1 MAETATKSTAETK
14 PAPPTQK
21 SGGPLPNILMALV
34 AAAIVVLA
42 WRGAS
47 PTQPWA
53 QGYDPL
59 GHWWLSTIS
68 AALPVIVLL
77 GTLAI
82 FRMKAH
88 YSAFLGLIT
97 ALVIAVG
104 LFHMPVKMAGITS
117 IYGACYGLFPI
128 GWIILN
134 VIFLYRM
141 TLATGRFKV
150 LQQSMTGITQDTRL
164 QLLLI
169 AFSFGAF
176 FEGASGF
183 GTPVAVT
190 AALLIGLGFRPL
202 QASGLSLI
210 ANTAPVAYGAL
221 GTPII
226 ALAAVTGYSEFT
238 LGAQVGR
245 ILPFFSV
252 LVPFWLIW
260 AYAGFK
266 GMKEIWPAT
275 AVAGVT
281 FAIPQYL
288 VSNYHG
294 PWLTDIIAAVT
305 SMGCLILFLKIWHP
319 KTIWGH
325 EGHQEGEERAARG
338 SHGYSRGEVASAWL
352 PWLVLSVLVFCW
364 GTYTGK
370 KIMNTPEKV
379 FTSMSAWATPPS
391 KITNP
396 QIPVTGLH
404 KMVQR
409 VPPVVTKPTA
419 EPAVFSFN
427 WLSATG
433 SGILV
438 AAIISGLIMGLSVP
452 RMFVMWWQ
460 TMWHIRFS
468 LMTIAAMLSLG
479 IMTRYSG
486 VDATMGLAF
495 ARTGHLYPFFGTLLG
510 WLGVALTGSDTSSNV
525 LFGSLQKISAQ
536 QIGISPILMGAA
548 NSSGGV
554 MGKMIDAQ
562 SIVVASTATEWY
574 GHEGD
579 ILRYVFWHSIAL
591 ACLVGILVFLQA
603 YVSPFTLLVSH

>member
-1 MAETATKSTAETK
+1 MSLIT
-14 PAPPTQK
+14 
-21 SGGPLPNILMALV
+21 L
-34 AAAIVVLA
+34 AIVVLA
-42 WRGAS
+42 WTGS
-47 PTQPWA
+47 SEIWA
-53 QGYDPL
+53 QGYDPF
-59 GHWWLSTIS
+59 GHWWLSTIC
-68 AALPVIVLL
+68 AALPVVVLL

-88 YSAFLGLIT
+88 YSAFLGLVT
-97 ALVIAVG
+97 AIVIATA
-104 LFHMPVKMAGITS
+104 LFHMPVKMASITA

-141 TLATGRFKV
+141 TVVTGRFKV
-150 LQQSMTGITQDTRL
+150 LQESITGITQDTRL

-176 FEGASGF
+176 FEGAAGF

-190 AALLIGLGFRPL
+190 ATILIGLGFRPL

-210 ANTAPVAYGAL
+210 ANTAPVAFGAL

-226 ALAAVTGYSEFT
+226 ALGAVTGYSEVV

-252 LVPFWLIW
+252 LVPFWLVW

-266 GMKEIWPAT
+266 GMMEIWPAI
-275 AVAGVT
+275 AVAGVS
-281 FAIPQYL
+281 FGIPQYL

-294 PWLTDIIAAVT
+294 PWLTDIVASLC
-305 SMGCLILFLKIWHP
+305 SMICLIAFLKIWQP
-319 KTIWGH
+319 KKIWGH
-325 EGHQEGEERAARG
+325 EAHQESGPLAARG
-338 SHGYSRGEVASAWL
+338 VHGYSREQVVRAWL

-364 GTYTGK
+364 GTTTGK
-370 KIMNTPEKV
+370 KIMNAPEKV
-379 FTSMSAWATPPS
+379 FPSMSTWHTPPS
-391 KITNP
+391 VITNP
-396 QIPVTGLH
+396 QIPVTGLN

-409 VPPVVTKPTA
+409 VPPVVAKPA
-419 EPAVFSFN
+419 SEAAVFGLN

-438 AAIISGLIMGLSVP
+438 AATISAFIMGLSLSKMVA
-452 RMFVMWWQ
+452 MWWQ
-460 TMWHIRFS
+460 TVWHLRFS
-468 LMTIAAMLSLG
+468 LMTIAAMISLG
-479 IMTRYSG
+479 FLTRYSG

-495 ARTGHLYPFFGTLLG
+495 ARTGYLYPFFGTLLG
-510 WLGVALTGSDTSSNV
+510 WLGVAMTGSDTSSNV

-536 QIGISPILMGAA
+536 QTGVSSVLMASA
-548 NSSGGV
+548 NSAGGV

-574 GHEGD
+574 GHEGE

-591 ACLVGILVFLQA
+591 ACLVGLVVFLQA
-603 YVSPFTLLVSH
+603 YIPPFTHLVGQ